1 MTGDRQMAD
10 HIKTIAA
17 SRTGSRVFYGYVV
30 VFASVMILIV
40 MHGINSS
47 FGVFFSPLQEA
58 FGWNRATISGATSV
72 AFFLMGAFST
82 LSGRLTDRYGPKFTL
97 GVCAAVLGISYLL
110 MSRIQSVW
118 QLYLFYGMFVAM
130 GNSGGDMALLPTVA
144 KWFVKRRSLMSSVVK
159 VGTGIGMF
167 LMPLV
172 SAWLITS
179 FDWRFAYAVLAGLAL
194 LVIFGFSRLLR
205 RDPEDMGLEP
215 YGETDARSNGRRLST
230 VNLTLRQ
237 VVRTRQFWILSA
249 TYFLIWYATQSA
261 MIHIA
266 PRGVDIGLSVG
277 EAARI
282 VSLIGAAS
290 IAGRLTMGT
299 AGDRIGTRQAVVI
312 CMVVLAAALAFLQ
325 FANKPWMLYVFAP
338 VYGFAHGGSFAIVSP
353 LVAELFGIRS
363 HASNLGLLFF
373 IGMTGGALGPII
385 TGRIYDVSHSYQYAF
400 VIMLAAA
407 IAALVLSASLKP
419 FRADQLSDP
428 IDEQISLKREKPALG
443 R

>member
-1 MTGDRQMAD
+1 MIAKALSSLTTGDRAMSD
-10 HIKTIAA
+10 RIKTITA
-17 SRTGSRVFYGYVV
+17 SQSGSRLFYGYVV
-30 VFASVMILIV
+30 VFASVLILIV

-58 FGWNRATISGATSV
+58 FGWNRATISGASSV

-97 GVCAAVLGISYLL
+97 GACAVILGVSYLL
-110 MSRIQSVW
+110 MSRIQSAW
-118 QLYLFYGMFVAM
+118 QLYVFYGVFVAM

-179 FDWRFAYAVLAGLAL
+179 FDWRLAYTVLAGLAL

-205 RDPEDMGLEP
+205 RDPAEMGLEP
-215 YGETDARSNGRRLST
+215 YGETDTNNNGHGLSAL
-230 VNLTLRQ
+230 NLTLRQ
-237 VVRTRQFWILSA
+237 VVRTRQFWMLSA

-266 PRGVDIGLSVG
+266 PRGVDIGLTVA

-290 IAGRLTMGT
+290 IAGRLTIGT
-299 AGDRIGTRQAVVI
+299 AGDRIGTRRAVVI
-312 CMVVLAAALAFLQ
+312 CMVVLATALAFLQ
-325 FANKPWMLYVFAP
+325 FANKPWMLYIFAP

-385 TGRIYDVSHSYQYAF
+385 TGRIYDVSHSYQNAF

-407 IAALVLSASLKP
+407 VAALVLAALLRP
-419 FRADQLSDP
+419 IRRDP
-428 IDEQISLKREKPALG
+428 VFDVVDRSI
-443 R
+443 

>member
-1 MTGDRQMAD
+1 M
-10 HIKTIAA
+10 
-17 SRTGSRVFYGYVV
+17 FYGYVV
-30 VFASVMILIV
+30 VFASVLILIV

-58 FGWNRATISGATSV
+58 FGWNRATISGASSV
-72 AFFLMGAFST
+72 AFFLMGGFST
-82 LSGRLTDRYGPKFTL
+82 VSGRLTDRYGPKFTL
-97 GVCAAVLGISYLL
+97 GVCAVILGISYLL

-118 QLYLFYGMFVAM
+118 QLYLFYGVFVAM

-172 SAWLITS
+172 SAWLITT
-179 FDWRFAYAVLAGLAL
+179 FDWRFAYAILAGLAI
-194 LVIFGFSRLLR
+194 LVILGFSRLLK
-205 RDPEDMGLEP
+205 RDPAEIGLTP
-215 YGETDARSNGRRLST
+215 YGEAEARSNGLGLSAI
-230 VNLTLRQ
+230 NMTLRQ

-261 MIHIA
+261 MIHVA
-266 PRGVDIGLSVG
+266 PRGVDIGLTVG

-299 AGDRIGTRQAVVI
+299 AGDRIGSRWAVVI
-312 CMVVLAAALAFLQ
+312 CMVVLSVALIWLQ
-325 FANKPWMLYVFAP
+325 FANQPWMLYVFAP
-338 VYGFAHGGSFAIVSP
+338 IYGFAHGGSFAIVSP

-407 IAALVLSASLKP
+407 IAALVLAASLRP
-419 FRADQLSDP
+419 IRTVRLSDAAY
-428 IDEQISLKREKPALG
+428 DQANVTRDRQALDG
-443 R
+443 